1 MTARRLILVGLPDEP
16 RVRKGG
22 PVIHSTDFANDFL
35 WGTATA
41 AYQIEGGVTV
51 DNRGPSIW
59 DTFAHSRG
67 KIWQNENGDIAC
79 DHYHRWQEDIALMRE
94 LGVNAYRFSIAWPRI
109 IPQGR
114 GVVNQKGL
122 DHYDRLVD
130 ALIAAGIT
138 PFATLY
144 HWDLPQAL
152 QDEGGWAERSTIDAF
167 LAYTDVVS
175 QRLGDR
181 IPYWVTHNEPS
192 VHGFHGHYYGVH
204 APGLQQLPV
213 AMQTMHHLL
222 LSHGYA
228 VPIIRAANK
237 DARVGIALNFVH
249 CVPADDSP
257 ASQDAT
263 RRHDGQWNRW
273 CLEPLVYGTYPQ
285 DVWELL
291 GNAVP
296 VVREGDLSV
305 IQTPI
310 DFLGVNYYFRARI
323 QHDPAALPFAT
334 REAPPLPDRDYTA
347 CGWEVY
353 PDGLRLLLERLHRDY
368 PVPAYYITESG
379 AAFDDVVTPD
389 QQVRDGARQAYLEA
403 HFRAA
408 HQAAQAGVPLRGYFV
423 WSLLDNFEW
432 GEGYSKRFGIV
443 HVDFATQRRTIKE
456 SGRWFQR
463 WLKEQAAEP
472 AVGRTVTGVK

>member
-1 MTARRLILVGLPDEP
+1 M
-16 RVRKGG
+16 
-22 PVIHSTDFANDFL
+22 IHSTDFANGFL
-35 WGTATA
+35 WGAATA
-41 AYQIEGGVTV
+41 AYQIEGGVGV
-51 DNRGPSIW
+51 DDRGPSIW
-59 DTFAHSRG
+59 DTFAHTPG
-67 KIWQNENGDIAC
+67 KIWQDENGDIAC
-79 DHYHRWQEDIALMRE
+79 DHYHRWPEDIALMRE
-94 LGVNAYRFSIAWPRI
+94 LGINSYRFSIAWPRI

-114 GVVNQKGL
+114 GAVNEKGL
-122 DHYDRLVD
+122 DFYDRLVD
-130 ALIAAGIT
+130 VLLAAGIT

-152 QDEGGWAERSTIDAF
+152 QDTGGWAERSTVDAF
-167 LAYTDVVS
+167 LDYTRVVT

-213 AMQTMHHLL
+213 AMQAMHHLL
-222 LSHGYA
+222 LSHGAA
-228 VPIIRAANK
+228 VPIIRSASK
-237 DARVGIALNFVH
+237 DARVGIALNFVD
-249 CVPADDSP
+249 CVPADDSQ
-257 ASQDAT
+257 AARDAN

-273 CLEPLVYGTYPQ
+273 CLEPLVHGRYPQ

-291 GNAVP
+291 GSAAP
-296 VVREGDLSV
+296 VMHEGDLSI

-310 DFLGVNYYFRARI
+310 DFLGVNYYFRTHI
-323 QHDPAALPFAT
+323 LHDAAALPFAT
-334 REAPPLPDRDYTA
+334 REAPALPGADITA

-353 PDGLRLLLERLHRDY
+353 PDGLRLLLERLHREY
-368 PVPAYYITESG
+368 PLAGYYITESG
-379 AAFDDVVTPD
+379 AAFDDVVAPD
-389 QQVRDGARQAYLEA
+389 GLIRDSRRQAYLEQ

-408 HQAAQAGVPLRGYFV
+408 SEAVAAGVPLRGYFV

-456 SGRWFQR
+456 SGRWLQQ
-463 WLKEQAAEP
+463 WLNAQATEKATEQAA
-472 AVGRTVTGVK
+472 GCTVAHST